1 MIRNGENGCFRCV
14 LHQFRVCYD
23 LQIEFQKQ
31 SIFCDF
37 RIFDLW
43 VLVIRPSKFRPPGRI
58 SADWYY
64 FRKKYDHISLP
75 SVFRLIQRPRNMSFN
90 VLSKS
95 SSKVD
100 FLTHFS
106 FVDISF
112 SQHLLTSKISSSK
125 SLRSGECFEYPE
137 YINIC
142 CGSTNIQHF
151 LKKSAL

>member
-1 MIRNGENGCFRCV
+1 M
-14 LHQFRVCYD
+14 
-23 LQIEFQKQ
+23 
-31 SIFCDF
+31 
-37 RIFDLW
+37 W

-75 SVFRLIQRPRNMSFN
+75 SDLALIQRPRNMSFN

-112 SQHLLTSKISSSK
+112 SQHLLTSKIISSK

-137 YINIC
+137 YIHIC
-142 CGSTNIQHF
+142 CESTNIQQF
-151 LKKSAL
+151 LKKSALSVTLNPFFFRM